1 MGCGCRLIVGPI
13 SSIFDMTTFLIM
25 WYFYECFNDN
35 PDNVIAFQTAW
46 FLESLMTQVG
56 HPSPHFKMPFDCIS
70 DEMRK
75 GLHAAA

>member
-1 MGCGCRLIVGPI
+1 MKCLWRRLIIGPV

-25 WYFYECFNDN
+25 WYFYQCYNDN

-56 HPSPHFKMPFDCIS
+56 TLYLLVACNVIS
-70 DEMRK
+70 LDGAWVE
-75 GLHAAA
+75 